1 MGYKEKKPITITFGI
16 IVLNGEPFTRY
27 NLKSLYPFAHQI
39 IVVEGSSPRFAFNA
53 SPEGHSIDSTLELLR
68 TFKREEDPEN
78 KITIVTAEDEG
89 YPNGFWPG
97 HQTEQSQAY
106 AKRATG
112 NWLWQVDIDE
122 FYQPEDIDRII
133 NFLLAHPATTCLT
146 FNSYHFWGGFDYI
159 LQGGLLMS
167 RSFQGEPWGAF
178 RRVFKWDLGYR
189 YVDHEPPTVC
199 NTEGKEITHICKH
212 NMSRQSAFPP
222 IYLYHYTNIFP
233 SQVVPKGKFYLYLST
248 GGSQKAN
255 FENFTEK
262 IDQKKGIRIFDHFGT
277 YNWLRRFDG
286 NHPPIIDKLRQH
298 LDNGLLKIQLRP
310 VDDISTLLSSYK
322 YFLITNLLFNVE
334 KMRSYFSH
342 SIYFS
347 KIIIKCAIISYP
359 RLFQYLIIPILPSS
373 YRVKLER
380 LRDQ

>member
-1 MGYKEKKPITITFGI
+1 MNLPRISFGI

-27 NLKSLYPFAHQI
+27 NLKYLYPFAHQI

-53 SPEGHSIDSTLELLR
+53 SPEGHSIDGTLELLR
-68 TFKREEDPEN
+68 SIKREEDPEN

-122 FYQPEDIDRII
+122 FYQPEDTVKVI
-133 NFLLAHPATTCLT
+133 NFLRANPSTTCLT

-167 RSFQGEPWGAF
+167 RSFQGESWGAF
-178 RRVFKWDLGYR
+178 RRVFMWAPGYR

-199 NTEGKEITHICKH
+199 NAEGKDITHICKY
-212 NMSRQSAFPP
+212 NMSRLSAFPP

-233 SQVVPKGKFYLYLST
+233 SQVIPKGKFYLYLSA
-248 GGSQKAN
+248 GESQKAK
-255 FENFTEK
+255 FEGFTE
-262 IDQKKGIRIFDHFGT
+262 ILDQKKGLRIFDHFGT
-277 YNWLRRFDG
+277 YNWLRKFDG
-286 NHPPIIDKLRQH
+286 KHPLAIETLRQDIDSGFIRIN
-298 LDNGLLKIQLRP
+298 L
-310 VDDISTLLSSYK
+310 ISTEDIKDLLTSYK
-322 YFLITNLLFNVE
+322 YILLTKYLFILE
-334 KMRSYFSH
+334 KIRSYYLHLIHFTKH
-342 SIYFS
+342 
-347 KIIIKCAIISYP
+347 KILTYYKIS
-359 RLFQYLIIPILPSS
+359 
-373 YRVKLER
+373 
-380 LRDQ
+380 